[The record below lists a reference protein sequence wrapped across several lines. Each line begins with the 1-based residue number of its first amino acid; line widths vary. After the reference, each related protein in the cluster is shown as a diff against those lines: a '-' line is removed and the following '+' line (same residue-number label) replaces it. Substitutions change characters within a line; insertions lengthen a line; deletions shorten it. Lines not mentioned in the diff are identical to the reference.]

1 MFDVVIRNLN
11 DAFGYGVW
19 IISKE
24 EESIGPRKIK
34 VLRLG
39 PMTWEEFDVGHR
51 LPQATFDTSTREGD
65 LIFEKFIGAL
75 KEMGF
80 GRDKVSVESGE
91 LKATKEHLTDM
102 KKLVFEPPKHF
113 APIIISPGQQSIDLG
128 TDFRG
133 GRITPG
139 RAWYSTPA
147 DLKISASR
155 VLKAAKKCGN
165 AAEVLKELF
174 PEVFGPG
181 WERFKDETD

>member
-11 DAFGYGVW
+11 DLFGYGIW

-39 PMTWEEFDVGHR
+39 PMTWEEFDVGHK
-51 LPQATFDTSTREGD
+51 LPMPTFETSTREGD
-65 LIFEKFIGAL
+65 LIFEKFFERA
-75 KEMGF
+75 KEAGY

-102 KKLVFEPPKHF
+102 KKLVFEPPAHF
-113 APIIISPGQQSIDLG
+113 APMLMGNTTSGFSMLG
-128 TDFRG
+128 PM
-133 GRITPG
+133 TPG
-139 RAWYSTPA
+139 RTFYSTPA

-181 WERFKDETD
+181 WERFKDETH